1 MIYLEGHRL
10 HRPLARVA
18 GRGEYLRSGYITS
31 KLILMDF
38 YADWCGPCKLQA
50 PIFEDL
56 AKDYSDKVEFRKI
69 NVDKEGD
76 LAAEKGIMVVP
87 TIILEKD
94 GREVQKWMGVTSK
107 EELIN
112 AINMALK

>member
-1 MIYLEGHRL
+1 M
-10 HRPLARVA
+10 A
-18 GRGEYLRSGYITS
+18 

-38 YADWCGPCKLQA
+38 YADWCGPCKMQG

-56 AKDYSDKVEFRKI
+56 AKDLSDKVEFQKI

-94 GREVQKWMGVTSK
+94 GVEVQKWMGFTSR
-107 EELIN
+107 EELIK
-112 AINMALK
+112 AINQAMK

>member
-1 MIYLEGHRL
+1 M
-10 HRPLARVA
+10 A
-18 GRGEYLRSGYITS
+18 

-38 YADWCGPCKLQA
+38 YADWCGPCKIQG

-56 AKDYSDKVEFRKI
+56 AKDFSDKVEFRKI

-76 LAAEKGIMVVP
+76 LALEKGIMVVP

-94 GREVQKWMGVTSK
+94 GVEVQKWMGVTSK
-107 EELIN
+107 EELIK
-112 AINMALK
+112 AINIASK

>member
-1 MIYLEGHRL
+1 M
-10 HRPLARVA
+10 A
-18 GRGEYLRSGYITS
+18 

-38 YADWCGPCKLQA
+38 YADWCGPCKMQA
-50 PIFEDL
+50 PILEDL
-56 AKDYSDKVEFRKI
+56 AKDLGDKLEIRKI
-69 NVDKEGD
+69 NVDKDGD

-94 GREVQKWMGVTSK
+94 GVDVQKWMGVTSK

-112 AINMALK
+112 AINIALK

>member
-1 MIYLEGHRL
+1 M
-10 HRPLARVA
+10 A
-18 GRGEYLRSGYITS
+18 

-38 YADWCGPCKLQA
+38 YADWCGPCKMQG

-56 AKDYSDKVEFRKI
+56 AKDFSDKVEFRKI

-76 LAAEKGIMVVP
+76 LAVEKSIMVVP

-94 GREVQKWMGVTSK
+94 GVEVQKWMGVTSK
-107 EELIN
+107 EELIK
-112 AINMALK
+112 AINIALK

>member
-1 MIYLEGHRL
+1 ME
-10 HRPLARVA
+10 
-18 GRGEYLRSGYITS
+18 

-38 YADWCGPCKLQA
+38 YADWCGPCKMQG

-56 AKDYSDKVEFRKI
+56 AKDFNDKVEFRKI

-76 LAAEKGIMVVP
+76 LAVEKGIMVVP

-94 GREVQKWMGVTSK
+94 GVEVQKWMGVTSR
-107 EELIN
+107 EELIK
-112 AINMALK
+112 AINKALQ

>member
-1 MIYLEGHRL
+1 M
-10 HRPLARVA
+10 A
-18 GRGEYLRSGYITS
+18 
-31 KLILMDF
+31 KLVLMDF
-38 YADWCGPCKLQA
+38 YADWCGPCRTQG

-56 AKDYSDKVEFRKI
+56 ARDLSDKAEFKKI

-94 GREVQKWMGVTSK
+94 GAEVQRWMGVTSR
-107 EELIN
+107 EELIQ
-112 AINMALK
+112 AIDKTSV

>member
-1 MIYLEGHRL
+1 M
-10 HRPLARVA
+10 A
-18 GRGEYLRSGYITS
+18 

-38 YADWCGPCKLQA
+38 YADWCGPCKMQT

-56 AKDYSDKVEFRKI
+56 EKDFSDKVEFKKI

-76 LAAEKGIMVVP
+76 RAVEKNIMVVP

-94 GREVQKWMGVTSK
+94 GVEVSKWMGVTSK
-107 EELIN
+107 EELIK
-112 AINMALK
+112 AINHALKG

>member
-1 MIYLEGHRL
+1 M
-10 HRPLARVA
+10 V
-18 GRGEYLRSGYITS
+18 

-38 YADWCGPCKLQA
+38 YADWCGPCREQG

-56 AKDYSDKVEFRKI
+56 AKDFSDKVEFRKI

-76 LAAEKGIMVVP
+76 LATEKGILVVP

-94 GREVQKWMGVTSK
+94 GVEVQKWMGVTSK
-107 EELIN
+107 EELIK
-112 AINMALK
+112 AINIALK

>member
-1 MIYLEGHRL
+1 M
-10 HRPLARVA
+10 A
-18 GRGEYLRSGYITS
+18 

-38 YADWCGPCKLQA
+38 YADWCGPCKMQG

-56 AKDYSDKVEFRKI
+56 AKDFSDKVEFLKI

-76 LAAEKGIMVVP
+76 LATEKSIMVVP

-94 GREVQKWMGVTSK
+94 GVEVQKWMGVTSK
-107 EELIN
+107 EELIK
-112 AINMALK
+112 AINIALK

>member
-1 MIYLEGHRL
+1 M
-10 HRPLARVA
+10 A
-18 GRGEYLRSGYITS
+18 

-38 YADWCGPCKLQA
+38 YADWCGPCKMQG

-56 AKDYSDKVEFRKI
+56 AKDFSDKVEFRKI

-76 LAAEKGIMVVP
+76 LALEKGIMVVP

-94 GREVQKWMGVTSK
+94 GVEVQKWMGVTSK
-107 EELIN
+107 EELIK
-112 AINMALK
+112 AISIASK